1 MNRAKSGMV
10 MPMDRKSIGVCSWS
24 LQPNCPDSLVDLL
37 GETGVESL
45 QLALSPIVEQP
56 DAWGGAVEKLR
67 EAGIEI
73 LSGMMV
79 MKDEDYST
87 LELIARTG
95 GVRPDETW
103 EANLNHAEEVAKLAA
118 DAGIDLVS
126 FHAGFIPE
134 HADDPERE
142 KLIVRLNDLAFLFD
156 PYGIDLALE
165 TGQETATT
173 LSEVLTEMNQPNL
186 GVNFD
191 PANMIL
197 YGKGDPVEALEKLA
211 PKVMQIHIKDA
222 LPSEHPGAGEWGTE
236 VLVGQGAVDWPEFF
250 KLANAINPPVNF
262 IIEREAGANR
272 IGDVRAAYELIT
284 SQQGERVVRRIGGE
298 TVP

>member
-56 DAWGGAVEKLR
+56 GVWGGAVEKLR
-67 EAGIEI
+67 KAGIEI
-73 LSGMMV
+73 ISGMMA

-87 LELIARTG
+87 LESIARTG

-103 EANLNHAEEVAKLAA
+103 EANLTHAKEVAQLASEV
-118 DAGIDLVS
+118 GIDLVT
-126 FHAGFIPE
+126 FHAGFLPE
-134 HADDPERE
+134 HAADPERE
-142 KLIVRLNDLAFLFD
+142 KLIARLNDLAFLFD
-156 PYGIDLALE
+156 PYGIDIALE

-173 LSEVLTEMNQPNL
+173 LSEVLADINQPNL

-197 YGKGDPVEALEKLA
+197 YGKGDPVEALKKLA
-211 PKVMQIHIKDA
+211 RQVMQIHIKDA
-222 LPSEHPGAGEWGTE
+222 LPSECPGEWGTE
-236 VLVGQGAVDWPEFF
+236 MPMGQGAVNWPGFF
-250 KLANAINPPVNF
+250 KIAREKVPPVNF

-272 IGDVRAAYELIT
+272 IGDIRAAYELIT
-284 SQQGERVVRRIGGE
+284 LQQGEKVVRRIGGE
-298 TVP
+298 TLP